1 MLQFKTLLAGAF
13 LSFTLISCGSN
24 QGEDTG
30 ASTPIDSTTMHGTA
44 PVTYGGENPANY
56 QDTVL
61 ANSNDTG
68 TKVSTGPDNT
78 QPNR

>member
-1 MLQFKTLLAGAF
+1 MLQIKTLLAGAF
-13 LSFTLISCGSN
+13 VALALSACGSN

-30 ASTPIDSTTMHGTA
+30 ASTPIDSTNMQGTA
-44 PVTYGGENPANY
+44 PATYGGENPANY

-61 ANSNDTG
+61 ENSSDTG
-68 TKVSTGPDNT
+68 TKISTGPDDS